1 MLDLNS
7 HKESLLTKS
16 TATVSSTASSKRS
29 VQSTPKNNKNTP
41 KINSSN
47 FHTPENFYQNLE
59 EPDTGRKTYFLRST
73 TKLKNMLIANNPVSK
88 SSPAATNN
96 KRTPRNSAPKKN
108 LHSRF
113 LDTSMGSTRSTS
125 VTTTPSVPNSNM
137 STNSSNEFEGLDVKN
152 LLKIDLSHEQVA
164 QIYESNQRFN

>member
-7 HKESLLTKS
+7 HKETLLTKA
-16 TATVSSTASSKRS
+16 TASSTGSSKRS
-29 VQSTPKNNKNTP
+29 VQNTPQNNNTP
-41 KINSSN
+41 KINSAN
-47 FHTPENFYQNLE
+47 FHTPENFQQNLA
-59 EPDTGRKTYFLRST
+59 EPDSGRKTYFLRST

-88 SSPAATNN
+88 SSPAAANN

-137 STNSSNEFEGLDVKN
+137 STNSSNEFEGLDAKN

-164 QIYESNQRFN
+164 QIYESNQRSN